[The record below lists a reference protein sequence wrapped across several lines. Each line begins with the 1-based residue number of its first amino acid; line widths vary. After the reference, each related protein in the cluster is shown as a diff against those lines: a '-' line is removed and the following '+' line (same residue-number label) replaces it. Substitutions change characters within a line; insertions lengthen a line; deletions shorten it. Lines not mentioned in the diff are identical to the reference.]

1 MTFASF
7 IETAFTRKGFALIQ
21 RAMLFTLL
29 CVTLSAQAGVF
40 KCTGADGK
48 TQFSDTPCKIGAK
61 TEMLPDQIPVT
72 PQQQLEARQ
81 RTARMQAESRAIDS
95 RQPTPSAETPSH
107 SSPSAQTEQAAQRDA
122 DAVANCTRDVER
134 QAASQ
139 QVKGEMIVACQSAGD
154 AQRNNGRSADAISEC
169 VRSVERTGASGS
181 VKARLLAQCHGGD
194 VKPEPRH
201 RQQR

>member
-1 MTFASF
+1 M
-7 IETAFTRKGFALIQ
+7 IQ
-21 RAMLFTLL
+21 RTLLVTLL
-29 CVTLSAQAGVF
+29 CVAMSAQAGVF

-48 TQFSDTPCKIGAK
+48 MQFSDTPCKIGAK
-61 TEMLPDQIPVT
+61 TEVLQDRTPVT

-81 RTARMQAESRAIDS
+81 RTARMQAESNATDS
-95 RQPTPSAETPSH
+95 LQPAPSAAASSH
-107 SSPSAQTEQAAQRDA
+107 ASSSGQTGQAAQRDA

-134 QAASQ
+134 QPASQ
-139 QVKGEMIVACQSAGD
+139 QVKAEMIVACQSAGE
-154 AQRNNGRSADAISEC
+154 AQRNSGRSADAISEC

-181 VKARLLAQCHGGD
+181 DKARLLAQCHGGD